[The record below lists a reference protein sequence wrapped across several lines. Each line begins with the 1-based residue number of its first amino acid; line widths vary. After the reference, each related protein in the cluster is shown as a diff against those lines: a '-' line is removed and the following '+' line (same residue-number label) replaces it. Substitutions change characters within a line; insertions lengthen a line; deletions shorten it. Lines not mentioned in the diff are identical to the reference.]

1 VLSLLAV
8 PELHLRQIAR
18 YCEQRVPAQARDQ
31 VQVSSR
37 IRGRSVTIVECRRPW
52 RADLGPKWSSRP
64 VAQLRW
70 MPSPEAG
77 DEGSWRLYWAD
88 RNNRWHLVPDVAPA
102 GAPGPLLDFIDRHPA
117 AFWG

>member
-1 VLSLLAV
+1 MSPAV
-8 PELHLRQIAR
+8 PELHLRQIVR
-18 YCEQRVPAQARDQ
+18 YCEQLVPERARDR
-31 VQVSSR
+31 VQVSFR
-37 IRGRSVTIVECRRPW
+37 IRGRSVTIVERRPPW
-52 RADLGPKWSSRP
+52 RADFGPEWSSRP

-70 MPSPEAG
+70 TPSPDAG
-77 DEGSWRLYWAD
+77 DGGSWRLYWAD

>member
-1 VLSLLAV
+1 LPAV

-18 YCEQRVPAQARDQ
+18 YCEQRVPEHARDQ
-31 VQVSSR
+31 IQVSYR
-37 IRGRSVTIVECRRPW
+37 TRWRSVTILERRPPW
-52 RADLGPKWSSRP
+52 RADFGSEWSSRP

-70 MPSPEAG
+70 TSSPDAG

-88 RNNRWHLVPDVAPA
+88 RNSRWHLVPDVAPA
-102 GAPGPLLDFIDRHPA
+102 SAPGPLLAFIDRHPA